1 MKAAIMV
8 SKANIASLNIM
19 ERLLED
25 YPFTGSPPRLS
36 VRGNS
41 FEVHQFDGEITHLEG
56 IDSGIDAD
64 LLVFASTHRSSAA
77 IDCFT
82 VHAVGNWGKAELGG
96 RERSLVIAPAAE
108 LKAAFQSL
116 QKNRL
121 GMEVIQEATHHGPFV
136 EKPAMFIEIGS
147 SEKMYRDRQ
156 AAEEVAGAI
165 MSLGE
170 AQKPV
175 KAAVGIGGP
184 HHSPAFSKFMRESEY
199 AVGHVCAKY
208 ALDCLDA
215 GMLRQAMERTEPRAG
230 IALLDWKGLGGH
242 KQRIKS
248 FIEDEGIPWQKA

>member
-1 MKAAIMV
+1 MKAAIII
-8 SKANIASLNIM
+8 SKANPASLNI
-19 ERLLED
+19 RDCLLKL
-25 YPFTGSPPRLS
+25 YPFSSNKLAAGGHEFSIY
-36 VRGNS
+36 
-41 FEVHQFDGEITHLEG
+41 EHDGEIVHLEHV
-56 IDSGIDAD
+56 DSGIDAD

-82 VHAVGNWGKAELGG
+82 VHAVGNWGRAELGG
-96 RERSLVIAPAAE
+96 REGRLVIAPAAA

-147 SEKMYRDRQ
+147 SEKMYMDRQ

-165 MSLGE
+165 MGLGG

-230 IALLDWKGLGGH
+230 VALLDWKGLGGH